1 MLHPRASASETGNRD
16 AVSESPRSASHRRI
30 SAPAA
35 AATSAALPETVSL
48 QQLQQLQQD
57 VWAAEAEAKQ
67 RVLKLLKEGE
77 AQFHELQSSLQQQ
90 QQQSHQASVHVL
102 QLQQKLVGNGSR
114 GDSLACRLQKSEN
127 QQLLL
132 RQQLSVI
139 QEVEG
144 FVLQLQLAQKQLAFF
159 RELLKKQLL
168 VEAAASLQIFAH
180 ALLLPL
186 LAATRDTKP
195 LPAIREL
202 QQQFIEVHK
211 QLVLSLDSR
220 LRQHLQV
227 SSQQITLTPVLHCS
241 SISRSPDAAAG
252 NFHADSR
259 GVAAMDCSEL
269 AAAAEATAGE
279 ISSGSGNACGTVS
292 RLTDVWK
299 SLHHLGLL
307 HRRLYFIT
315 QQINKCVLQPSFT
328 WKWTADREKAFD
340 SEGTASLLQYICD
353 FAAEEHVECRRM
365 WGKILWNFLE
375 QPLLELL
382 LHSRT
387 EHFLLRAE
395 AAAADAVAGGVLP
408 FYPAAAAATVSMQ
421 IEQLFQK
428 QGLVSPQDPQQQ
440 QPHTSRATR
449 RATEWL
455 AKVYVH
461 RNANLLAEARQLLLQ
476 ALAGSASTASAA
488 VLATDASIPGGM
500 HDILMV
506 QQLTNQEQQTQRLQL
521 LQCIAEETDIALVLL
536 APLRITKE
544 TWLLLQL
551 LQSLLRHAARTVANC
566 CHSSSND
573 LSLPCWCSIMRD
585 QPCLCSSSSCCSS
598 RIAARAELA
607 TALSICNLFLML
619 RFLDSH
625 AAAAITA
632 APGVDMSAPALRWTD
647 AEVVCRWLLRMPLML
662 AVHAATTAS
671 RGAPLYSASS
681 CSCSNSSSSC
691 CCSCQ
696 AAAARRTYS
705 LLSDSLPIFDG
716 YPDASMAAACGVSTA
731 ARDPAT
737 TAKQQQAEVPFRQQ
751 IAELVVALKQ
761 QQETIFVNMLKGLQK
776 ELQTAS
782 NELHELL
789 KTATRSST
797 RLETHLEA
805 AAGILT
811 QRLNNAAL
819 DLLPILPIQVYAE
832 VVGLAA
838 DCLID
843 CVLRTVLSAALAAVP
858 GVYTPEAAAS
868 AAGSN
873 SSRAVA
879 QRLGPL
885 CCRLLQHV
893 CSQVRTTMSLHLSSR
908 QQLRPEAAAQA
919 DAASASDWSVVLQRL
934 AGGEDRGIA
943 ADVSAQRQQDEKQGA
958 QCATA
963 HASVRVEQFSSLLRV
978 AVALQQV
985 LEADVLLLLQHAAT
999 HAALLRQTFR
1009 PVEHRL
1015 ALIALNPFIGAAPL
1029 GARREVFLS
1038 VAAVGN
1044 VHLSDCVV
1052 PSGG

>member
-114 GDSLACRLQKSEN
+114 EDSLACRLQKSEN

-241 SISRSPDAAAG
+241 SISRSPDAAA
-252 NFHADSR
+252 
-259 GVAAMDCSEL
+259 
-269 AAAAEATAGE
+269 AEATAGE
-279 ISSGSGNACGTVS
+279 LSSGSGNACGTVS

-315 QQINKCVLQPSFT
+315 QQINKCVLQPLLSAFARSSGNCRVTATVTSHDQAPYMACRSFT

-340 SEGTASLLQYICD
+340 SEGTAEKSTSAAAETPAAPAVLQALQSLLQYICD

-387 EHFLLRAE
+387 EHFLLRVE
-395 AAAADAVAGGVLP
+395 AAAADAVAG
-408 FYPAAAAATVSMQ
+408 
-421 IEQLFQK
+421 
-428 QGLVSPQDPQQQ
+428 
-440 QPHTSRATR
+440 
-449 RATEWL
+449 
-455 AKVYVH
+455 
-461 RNANLLAEARQLLLQ
+461 
-476 ALAGSASTASAA
+476 GSASTASAA

-506 QQLTNQEQQTQRLQL
+506 QRLTNQEQQTQRLQL
-521 LQCIAEETDIALVLL
+521 LQCIAEETDIAL
-536 APLRITKE
+536 
-544 TWLLLQL
+544 
-551 LQSLLRHAARTVANC
+551 
-566 CHSSSND
+566 
-573 LSLPCWCSIMRD
+573 
-585 QPCLCSSSSCCSS
+585 
-598 RIAARAELA
+598 LA

-625 AAAAITA
+625 AAAAMTA
-632 APGVDMSAPALRWTD
+632 APGVDMSAPA
-647 AEVVCRWLLRMPLML
+647 
-662 AVHAATTAS
+662 
-671 RGAPLYSASS
+671 
-681 CSCSNSSSSC
+681 
-691 CCSCQ
+691 
-696 AAAARRTYS
+696 
-705 LLSDSLPIFDG
+705 LSDSLPIFDG

-858 GVYTPEAAAS
+858 G
-868 AAGSN
+868 
-873 SSRAVA
+873 
-879 QRLGPL
+879 
-885 CCRLLQHV
+885 
-893 CSQVRTTMSLHLSSR
+893 VRTTMSLHLSSR